1 MRTRGSE
8 MSPLEI
14 HFQRVYAAGETI
26 DGIDDAA
33 VVDKNIVELD
43 GARARHCRRTWH
55 EIRDF
60 LRLVWIGEIVRPQP
74 AVEES
79 AENDGVGTVG
89 SRNRQVFVQVVA
101 TQTNAA
107 V

>member
-26 DGIDDAA
+26 DGIDDAT

-43 GARARHCRRTWH
+43 GARARHCRGTWH

-60 LRLVWIGEIVRPQP
+60 LRLVRIGEIIRAQT
-74 AVEES
+74 AVEER

-89 SRNRQVFVQVVA
+89 SRNRQVFVQVVGTEA
-101 TQTNAA
+101 TSAL
-107 V
+107 